1 MAGNPL
7 GSIVKE
13 REAIASLHGVGGS
26 GSSRR
31 QDEVQ
36 HRRPPTRI
44 DVPKQGSTPA
54 MPSSSLSNTHS
65 RKQPHRPGKSSLPK
79 HPTLFSA
86 QDRLYTDNSH
96 SGYDDNLR
104 ETATRTLNRTI
115 AKRTPSP
122 NSQTRTQPSSPSNG
136 VSVVLTP
143 PSSNHSKGKGK
154 ARDRETSSSRPT
166 RSNPSRK
173 ASKSERRASKTDIIN
188 LDSDNEDDEI
198 QPGSPPP
205 SRSHRQKRHS
215 GTTDISPALEA
226 KAKRLKRG
234 TAASSAASPDLFY
247 AFSRDQ
253 PPKGPLRL
261 EEPREMS
268 KHDSRIVHVRDSASP
283 EPLEVKANPRLNRS
297 GRPSQKMVDRMHPRN
312 PSPNATAASQQASPN
327 GSSFKTT
334 PSPTRSLSSSGQP
347 AESNSAPHSSKRR
360 RTDQAASPLQ
370 RQGDPFDLPHEV
382 RLKAIV
388 VSDVWRSHEDARP
401 LAVFQSHSLSFS
413 VTPDKQVKI
422 SYSDIQQVVASQEE
436 VTDHATLGFTLR
448 CGSDSAG
455 RVHKTFSD
463 YDPRASGGAAE
474 IQLIAKTEE
483 IDLRN
488 HRMAV
493 AFVIKKGL
501 PKSKSDDFQIR
512 WLNQPSSK
520 SKVGSVDAVKQ
531 LPWPQPKVARTL
543 IFPGSDRRHPSE
555 SQYTPRASASFSSQQ
570 QRRKTF
576 DIQPASP
583 KSPAGAPIDIDMSD
597 LSPSRKS
604 PSLPPLTIPKSKP
617 ATYATPK
624 VDTRHQ
630 ILAASTEQ
638 ILQYPYEGVGAMSI
652 NGRDFERLLDGQLL
666 NDIIIEFGLKFML
679 GEIRERDAD
688 LADSIYVFNT
698 FFCKILMDE
707 PTVES
712 SYRKLRRW
720 TSKVDLF
727 SKKYIVVPINEAYH
741 WYLAVIVNPGLM
753 LMDPTEER
761 DSGSEQDK
769 EEVASALTVAR
780 ITATPPPIAPAAES
794 ARRNVIEGDA
804 RPDQDGLSASLE
816 PGTSPL
822 PPMRSLI
829 DLPPAP
835 APMDVDRDS
844 RASTPTKGADGP
856 VDLNRTFIITF
867 DSLGS
872 RHVRLGNKLHEYLW
886 REALDKNRLTAAQL
900 AKRVQKE
907 EAKRTGQQEG
917 EMRQT
922 RAQDAAQKP
931 SQEDVDDVLM
941 NETNGKDDVEEAA
954 AVQSSVRTV
963 QVLDTRQS
971 AEGVDAETLAKSLPK
986 TPYIDA
992 QVPSQPNFCD
1002 CGIYLLHY
1010 FDRFFHEPEKLLK
1023 LVVEG
1028 KMKISSVNKSSAAK
1042 RRQYRDEVERSAAS
1056 EWQAG
1061 EVSTKRAYWRSK
1073 ILDLSDEWKE
1083 HVKAKKAAEAEK
1095 KQEKDEER
1103 EPKPDD
1109 ENHAKENGAQQK
1121 HSEAEAQISD
1131 CPMPAA
1137 EQLIG
1142 TAGSPDQVEGNRD
1155 TGAEKGDDLESSFDI
1170 ERSVNEYAQG
1180 RDLAGK
1186 QAVDSI
1192 IAQVTSTPKETL
1204 SQEHLLDLHRNEQ
1217 AQQTPPTPQKTPSEW
1232 SFNLRPHVPRASL
1245 HFPTGDTSGSV
1256 LPQPSDSAALPR
1268 VSELTGPETSSPTL
1282 TASSPAPLRPIFQ
1295 QQEQQ
1300 QHHAIVPSFGSS
1312 MLSQSASNPELQNP
1326 LLFESSND
1334 TKRAREEEDEAIS
1347 DERDSSASVAEIVAP
1362 SPSPSSSAAA
1372 DGM

>member
-1 MAGNPL
+1 MADNPL
-7 GSIVKE
+7 GSIANE
-13 REAIASLHGVGGS
+13 REALASLHGVGGS

-31 QDEVQ
+31 QDELQ
-36 HRRPPTRI
+36 HRRTPTRI

-54 MPSSSLSNTHS
+54 MPSSLRSNTHY
-65 RKQPHRPGKSSLPK
+65 RKQPNRPGKSSLPK

-96 SGYDDNLR
+96 SGYDEIPR
-104 ETATRTLNRTI
+104 ETATRTLNRSI

-122 NSQTRTQPSSPSNG
+122 NSQARTQPASPSNG
-136 VSVVLTP
+136 VSVVLAH
-143 PSSNHSKGKGK
+143 SSSHSNKGKGRV
-154 ARDRETSSSRPT
+154 RDVNTSSSRSV

-173 ASKSERRASKTDIIN
+173 ASKSERRASKADVIN

-205 SRSHRQKRHS
+205 SRNHHQKRHS
-215 GTTDISPALEA
+215 DTIGISPALEA
-226 KAKRLKRG
+226 KAKRLEKG
-234 TAASSAASPDLFY
+234 MAASSATSPDLFY
-247 AFSRDQ
+247 AFSKDQ
-253 PPKGPLRL
+253 PRKGPLRL
-261 EEPREMS
+261 EEPREAP
-268 KHDSRIVHVRDSASP
+268 KHDSRILHIRDSASP
-283 EPLEVKANPRLNRS
+283 EPLEVKASPRLNRS

-312 PSPNATAASQQASPN
+312 PSPNATVATQQASAN

-334 PSPTRSLSSSGQP
+334 PSPIRSLSLSGQT
-347 AESNSAPHSSKRR
+347 AERNGASHSSKRR
-360 RTDQAASPLQ
+360 RTDRAASPLQ
-370 RQGDPFDLPHEV
+370 RQGDPFSLPHEV
-382 RLKAIV
+382 RLEAIV
-388 VSDVWRSHEDARP
+388 VSDIWRSREDARP
-401 LAVFQSHSLSFS
+401 FAVFQSHSLSFS
-413 VTPDKQVKI
+413 LTPDKQIKI
-422 SYSDIQQVVASQEE
+422 YYSDIQQVVASQEE
-436 VTDHATLGFTLR
+436 VTDYATFGFTLR
-448 CGSDSAG
+448 CGSDSAE
-455 RVHKTFSD
+455 RVHGTFSD

-483 IDLRN
+483 SDLRN
-488 HRMAV
+488 HRLAV
-493 AFVIKKGL
+493 AYVINKAL
-501 PKSKSDDFQIR
+501 PKSTSDDVQIR

-520 SKVGSVDAVKQ
+520 IKVGSVDAVKK
-531 LPWPQPKVARTL
+531 LPWPQQRAARTL
-543 IFPGSDRRHPSE
+543 IFPGSDRQPPHE
-555 SQYTPRASASFSSQQ
+555 WHHTPRASSSLSTTQQ
-570 QRRKTF
+570 PGRKTF

-583 KSPAGAPIDIDMSD
+583 KSPAGAPIDIDMPN
-597 LSPSRKS
+597 LSSAQKS
-604 PSLPPLTIPKSKP
+604 PSLPPLTVPKSKS
-617 ATYATPK
+617 ATYAASK

-679 GEIRERDAD
+679 GEIRERDAN

-753 LMDPTEER
+753 LVDQTQDK
-761 DSGSEQDK
+761 DSGSEQDR

-794 ARRNVIEGDA
+794 ARRDDNAGGAQLDED
-804 RPDQDGLSASLE
+804 RLSASLE
-816 PGTSPL
+816 PETPPL
-822 PPMRSLI
+822 PSTRSAT
-829 DLPPAP
+829 DLPPVP

-872 RHVRLGNKLHEYLW
+872 RHVKLGNKLHEYLW

-900 AKRVQKE
+900 AKRVRKE
-907 EAKRTGQQEG
+907 EAKQTGQPEG
-917 EMRQT
+917 EVRQT
-922 RAQDAAQKP
+922 RAQDAAQKLYR
-931 SQEDVDDVLM
+931 EDVDDVTM
-941 NETNGKDDVEEAA
+941 DEFNGKDDAKEVA
-954 AVQSSVRTV
+954 AVESSVRMV
-963 QVLDTRQS
+963 QVQDTRQL

-1083 HVKAKKAAEAEK
+1083 HVKAKKAAEVERK
-1095 KQEKDEER
+1095 REKDEEKDS
-1103 EPKPDD
+1103 KPDE
-1109 ENHAKENGAQQK
+1109 ENHATEHGAQQK
-1121 HSEAEAQISD
+1121 QREVEAQISD
-1131 CPMPAA
+1131 SAMPAS
-1137 EQLIG
+1137 EPLID
-1142 TAGSPDQVEGNRD
+1142 TAAGPNQSEGSRVV
-1155 TGAEKGDDLESSFDI
+1155 GAEKDDGLGSSYDI
-1170 ERSVNEYAQG
+1170 ERSVSEYAQG
-1180 RDLAGK
+1180 KDLAGK
-1186 QAVDSI
+1186 RLVESV
-1192 IAQVTSTPKETL
+1192 IAQAMSTQKEPL
-1204 SQEHLLDLHRNEQ
+1204 SQEHLLDLQRKEQ
-1217 AQQTPPTPQKTPSEW
+1217 EQPQETPQIPQKTKSQLR
-1232 SFNLRPHVPRASL
+1232 FNTRPHVPPTSL
-1245 HFPTGDTSGSV
+1245 HFPMGDTSGSV
-1256 LPQPSDSAALPR
+1256 LLRPSDSAALSHAPEPR
-1268 VSELTGPETSSPTL
+1268 GPETSSPKL
-1282 TASSPAPLRPIFQ
+1282 TASSPAALQRTFQ
-1295 QQEQQ
+1295 QQQQ
-1300 QHHAIVPSFGSS
+1300 QSLKASFGSY
-1312 MLSQSASNPELQNP
+1312 MLDQSASNPELRLP
-1326 LLFESSND
+1326 LSFESSNN

-1362 SPSPSSSAAA
+1362 SLSPSSSAAA
-1372 DGM
+1372 DGL